1 MQEGKKRLQILTWIL
16 AFSVL
21 FYFVN
26 RQYHFVHLSI
36 EDGKI
41 RFVFMEETIDS
52 MEELAK
58 EVNARLQDGE
68 EEVNVVIKDITD
80 EEIEEINS
88 YLGGFWGDVVTY
100 GVTSHKS
107 TVKRNLQLELEL
119 SDNYYVY
126 RNYVYGEP
134 IPGNISGAEELVLK
148 VRIALAEC
156 LRPGMTDYEKEL
168 AIYEYILTHC
178 TYGFL
183 EENTDDSYNVYGALL
198 KGKAVCNGYA
208 QAFMLLCSCAG
219 LETRMIY
226 GDAGGESHAWNCV
239 KLDGEWYM
247 VDVTWDDP
255 IPDVSGRKY
264 YAYFNVTSDYLR
276 VNHIWNEECF
286 PECTAKK
293 YNYFYYN
300 DLVCKDVSGL
310 KGKIDTLLS
319 EKKNIEM
326 QFRIE
331 NMGENISLQ
340 NIANQGNVREI
351 AWQVEKAGPD
361 GVIWVEIKGR

>member
-1 MQEGKKRLQILTWIL
+1 MQKEKRRLQILTWIL
-16 AFSVL
+16 VFSVL

-26 RQYHFVHLSI
+26 RHFQFIRCNI

-41 RFVFMEETIDS
+41 KFTFMEKPIDS
-52 MEELAK
+52 MEELARK
-58 EVNARLQDGE
+58 VNEKLQSGE
-68 EEVNVVIKDITD
+68 EELNVVIEDITD

-88 YLGGFWGDVVTY
+88 YLGGFWGNVVTY
-100 GVTSHKS
+100 GVTSHKEIS
-107 TVKRNLQLELEL
+107 PRNLQLELEL
-119 SDNYYVY
+119 SDNYYIY
-126 RNYVYGEP
+126 RNYMYGDP
-134 IPGNISGAEELVLK
+134 IPERISGAEELVLK

-183 EENTDDSYNVYGALL
+183 EEDVDDSYNVYGALL

-208 QAFMLLCSCAG
+208 QTFMLLTSCAG
-219 LETRMIY
+219 LETQMIY
-226 GDAGGESHAWNCV
+226 GDAGGESHAWNCI
-239 KLDGEWYM
+239 KLDDEWYM

-255 IPDVSGRKY
+255 VPDASGRKY

-276 VNHIWNEECF
+276 VNHTWNEECF
-286 PECTAKK
+286 PECTAQK

-300 DLVCKDVSGL
+300 DLICKDVSGL
-310 KGKIDTLLS
+310 QGKIDTMLD
-319 EKKNIEM
+319 EKKNIEV

-331 NMGENISLQ
+331 NMGETISLQ
-340 NIANQGNVREI
+340 SIVNQSDVREV
-351 AWQVEKAGPD
+351 AWQVEKPGPD
-361 GVIWVEIKGR
+361 GVIWVEITGR